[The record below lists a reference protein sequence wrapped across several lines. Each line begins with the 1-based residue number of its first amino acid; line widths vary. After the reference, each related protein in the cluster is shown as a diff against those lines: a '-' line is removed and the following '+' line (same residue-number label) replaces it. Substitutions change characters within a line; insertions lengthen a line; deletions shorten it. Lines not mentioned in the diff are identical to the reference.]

1 MSRIVFPLKAE
12 VRRLWLVDFAAGL
25 LRGFVA
31 VGASGALTVFALLWL
46 RANGYLV
53 HL

>member
-25 LRGFVA
+25 VRGILT
-31 VGASGALTVFALLWL
+31 VGASGVLTAFALLWL
-46 RANGYLV
+46 KANGYLGA
-53 HL
+53 